1 MEDLIPAEKAR
12 EYLNSRKSDGLAE
25 DIEFIKKRLAD
36 TIARNEDNFKVY
48 PCNLKTKFPG
58 LKKYLE
64 NLGYFVDVVYN
75 SRNEDPFLH
84 IKF

>member
-1 MEDLIPAEKAR
+1 MEDLIPAGKAR

-25 DIEFIKKRLAD
+25 DIEYIKKRLAYAI
-36 TIARNEDNFKVY
+36 THNEDNFKVY
-48 PCNLKTKFPG
+48 PCNLKMKFTG

-64 NLGYFVDVVYN
+64 DLGYIVEIVN
-75 SRNEDPFLH
+75 SSKKDTFLH